1 MLIDPFLNLDKTFSL
16 VLQPRKTNTYS
27 GIWCETLVD
36 QQSAVNQV
44 QQINSN
50 NGFARGGLSSYWGRG
65 RGSYNGTRSS
75 TSTSLAVED
84 KIKALLSLVLKMEDI
99 IIQFRLVSF
108 SMHILLVIKT
118 KGPSTFYCV
127 LQLTVLLSTWCC

>member
-50 NGFARGGLSSYWGRG
+50 NGFARGGLSSY
-65 RGSYNGTRSS
+65 
-75 TSTSLAVED
+75 
-84 KIKALLSLVLKMEDI
+84 
-99 IIQFRLVSF
+99 
-108 SMHILLVIKT
+108 
-118 KGPSTFYCV
+118 
-127 LQLTVLLSTWCC
+127 